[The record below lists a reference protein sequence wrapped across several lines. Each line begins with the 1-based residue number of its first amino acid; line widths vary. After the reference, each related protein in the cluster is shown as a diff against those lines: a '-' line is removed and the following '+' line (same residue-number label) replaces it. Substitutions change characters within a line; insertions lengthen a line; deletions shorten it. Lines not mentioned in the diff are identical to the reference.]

1 MQIQFLSIA
10 RLYRSLGVG
19 LLACTLAG
27 CGATE
32 SGTLD
37 MGSGS
42 EVDGTVDPAVAA
54 DMSDADPIANGVYD
68 VIGPLCSSTERT
80 PPYDSLEKPV
90 LVRDFNFLTTRTK
103 EIRDDQW
110 IEIYEDDDCKL
121 TITGGIA
128 LNERG
133 VYQQTNER
141 IHQWK
146 PAGCKLTASYTSPEE
161 SAS

>member
-1 MQIQFLSIA
+1 MTTVSLSI
-10 RLYRSLGVG
+10 RGLGELLRVG
-19 LLACTLAG
+19 LLVFALTA
-27 CGATE
+27 CGASE
-32 SGTLD
+32 SGSLD
-37 MGSGS
+37 MEAGESAV
-42 EVDGTVDPAVAA
+42 EPAVAA
-54 DMSDADPIANGVYD
+54 DMTDAEPIANGIYD

-121 TITGGIA
+121 TITGRIA

-133 VYQQTNER
+133 IYQQTTER

-146 PAGCKLTASYTSPEE
+146 PDTCKLTASYTSPEE
-161 SAS
+161 AAS